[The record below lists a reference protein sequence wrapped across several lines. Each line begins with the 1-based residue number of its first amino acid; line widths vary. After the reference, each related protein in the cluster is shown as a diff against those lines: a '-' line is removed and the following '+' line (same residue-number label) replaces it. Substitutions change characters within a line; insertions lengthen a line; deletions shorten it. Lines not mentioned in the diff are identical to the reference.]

1 MGKPNLDA
9 FNEELKQEIERL
21 KKKHG
26 LQDHETTTW
35 RINLVEKKLLK
46 NKK

>member
-46 NKK
+46 GKK